1 MTSDSNGQGSPQ
13 GAPGMPAELDV
24 SQYAVVRREGPQLPT
39 FRTAE
44 HYIAFI
50 EERDT
55 MLTKIRPIVLKA
67 VRPSQW
73 TTYGRDD
80 DARPR
85 PDSGG
90 ALAML
95 RRAGGSVINPYFEYD
110 KREDEEGPYYIYTC
124 YGTFIIPIGTYIDI
138 FHGVGTCSSR
148 DAFLGKKDQK
158 FKSLKDVKE
167 DHVKKKAYSN
177 MIVNG
182 TMNILAL
189 KGLTWTELET
199 YGFRRDGST
208 TVDFKK
214 DGKGGGVTKGTG
226 KQQSQNNPVVEEGQR
241 NIVIDRFM
249 TLGTFLE
256 WTGAYKSLDAVCEK
270 YMSYHKPTKDGNKYA
285 DPKSITTFKHQRG
298 INWLSGAIKA
308 IEKNEDLAR
317 FDEWEAQQEGPM

>member
-1 MTSDSNGQGSPQ
+1 MPKSDSTGDPAQ
-13 GAPGMPAELDV
+13 GAPGAPELDV

-39 FRTAE
+39 FKTPE

-50 EERDT
+50 EERDS
-55 MLTKIRPIVLKA
+55 MLTRLRPIVLKA

-73 TTYGRDD
+73 TTYGSGD

-110 KREDEEGPYYIYTC
+110 DREDDEGPYYIYTC
-124 YGTFIIPIGTYIDI
+124 YGTFVIPIGTYIDI

-148 DAFLGKKDQK
+148 DAFLGKAGGE

-182 TMNILAL
+182 TLNILAL
-189 KGLTWTELET
+189 KGLTWPELEVH
-199 YGFRRDGST
+199 GFRRDGST
-208 TVDFKK
+208 QVEFKDK
-214 DGKGGGVTKGTG
+214 GKGGGVTKGTG
-226 KQQSQNNPVVEEGQR
+226 KQQSQDNPVVEEGQR
-241 NIVIDRFM
+241 NMVIDRFM
-249 TLGTFLE
+249 TLATYLE
-256 WTGAYKSLDAVCEK
+256 WDKKYETIDAVIAK
-270 YMSYHKPTKDGNKYA
+270 YLAYRKPAQDGSTCPTLQKITSFKY
-285 DPKSITTFKHQRG
+285 QRAIG
-298 INWLSGAIKA
+298 WLQGAIKA
-308 IEKNEDLAR
+308 IEKNEDLSR
-317 FDEWEAQQEGPM
+317 FDDWEAQQEGPM